1 MSGYIDYEEFIRAT
15 IDNNLIVSEKNL
27 LAAFNNFDKNK
38 NGKLDRE
45 ELKEVL
51 QSEDNEYIEY
61 LIKKIDTNND
71 GEIDFKEFS
80 VLMNEL
86 LHDIMGENEAIKT
99 LVIKRNNENEV
110 KHNQVNKDQYFTT
123 RNIFKVKIENYK
135 NKKPVNNYLE
145 KLNLRF
151 SRRKIKDDL
160 ELVNIDRGYL
170 TPSKFFN
177 DSNLQ

>member
-38 NGKLDRE
+38 NGKLERE
-45 ELKEVL
+45 ELKELL
-51 QSEDNEYIEY
+51 QSENNEYIEN
-61 LIKKIDTNND
+61 LIKKIDINND
-71 GEIDFKEFS
+71 GAIDFKEFS

-86 LHDIMGENEAIKT
+86 LHDIMSENEAIKN
-99 LVIKRNNENEV
+99 LVIKRNTENEV
-110 KHNQVNKDQYFTT
+110 KHIEVNKDQYFTT
-123 RNIFKVKIENYK
+123 HNIFKVNIENYR
-135 NKKPVNNYLE
+135 NNKPVNCLE
-145 KLNLRF
+145 KLNLKI

-170 TPSKFFN
+170 TPSKFIN
-177 DSNLQ
+177 DPRQVD